1 MTMDKVFLTGSGG
14 VVGSAIYTHLVSL
27 GFSVDT
33 ISSENLKQV
42 DPQHLRKLLRNCGF
56 VIHCA
61 ANTDVESCE
70 RTPQVAHEDIVS
82 LTVKLVDAGRAVGA
96 QIVYLSSTGVY
107 GGDKQA
113 AHVETELPAPPTVHH
128 KCKLLAEN
136 YCVSA
141 DPNALIIRTGW
152 IFGDGPR
159 GNKAFVK
166 AIIQSARNELTRG
179 NTSLASNPFQRGSPT
194 FNQDL
199 AKTIGKM
206 LLARASGIYN
216 CVNPGNVSRF
226 EYIKEIIRLACID
239 IDVVA
244 LDEPPNRVAPVSE
257 NEVGS
262 NEKLENELG
271 IFMSN
276 WDASLQSY
284 IKSLSL

>member
-42 DPQHLRKLLRNCGF
+42 DPQDLRKLLRNCGF
-56 VIHCA
+56 VVHCA

-82 LTVKLVDAGRAVGA
+82 LTAKLADVARTVGA

-107 GGDKQA
+107 GGDKKA

-136 YCVSA
+136 YCVGA
-141 DPNALIIRTGW
+141 DPKALIVRTGW

-166 AIIQSARNELTRG
+166 AIIQSARNELSRG
-179 NTSLASNPFQRGSPT
+179 NTSMASNPFQSGSPT

-199 AKTIGKM
+199 AKAIGKM

-216 CVNPGNVSRF
+216 CVNTGNVSRF
-226 EYIKEIIRLACID
+226 DYVKEIIRLAGID

-257 NEVGS
+257 NEAAS
-262 NEKLENELG
+262 NEKLENELS
-271 IFMSN
+271 IFLPS
-276 WDASLQSY
+276 WDESLKSY
-284 IKSLSL
+284 IESLGL